1 MPGTIKTY
9 LDFSGGFHTDTPS
22 SFMADSDLA
31 MAENCYW
38 KDGLRI
44 RKGFT
49 VKATF
54 PGETIIGYLR
64 ASLSGI
70 MCDYIVS
77 KTDSSVFLHIEK
89 DEGYLSLPLS
99 LISPDES
106 HVRMVEY
113 SGLIVTVGQGG
124 HSRASIIQY
133 KDGEYQETSIDAL
146 DTRTREYYDWNAGRV
161 SQNVFTDDT
170 LAAQAGLWT
179 LCPSSGEGF
188 YIASDLVFN
197 RIEIADFSGTV
208 KSAVVRIS
216 TKDGWKTVSPRIASI
231 GNRLEIEFDLEF
243 EGSEIVFAPSPLET
257 KFRDQYAVEV
267 SFLLE
272 SETLT
277 GSIEKVQHTQYFRQI
292 TGNENPQDV
301 AIYRSML
308 CLSAGNVVNF
318 SPPDAISGWRGDD
331 VEIFVEGGNGIK
343 RIINFKDSM
352 LVFKERA
359 LYGFSGNSLNS
370 PTVTRIAD
378 VGTDQPESVVSLE
391 SEVMFTSKDKVILYD
406 GSTTAVVSDHIAT
419 ELSGKLKPGACAVS
433 DREGRYFVQGL
444 NTGYLFHPATLRRN
458 TAGAFIIS
466 VFKFTNH
473 AFSGLGGRTDVD
485 EIAGWK
491 ADTLY
496 TLFSGTTDVGEPIA
510 FDIRTKDMDF
520 GFPGSQ
526 KRFFRFKPIGMYNA
540 DEEAEFLVQFTAEK
554 SRTHEAWIPEKGFS
568 GYLSIPYEMDGFL
581 LSVRLASYSTADAGI
596 QGFALDMKGGTF

>member
-54 PGETIIGYLR
+54 PGETIIGFLR
-64 ASLSGI
+64 SSISGV
-70 MCDYIVS
+70 MRDYIVA
-77 KTDSSVFLHIEK
+77 KTEVGVVLHIEK
-89 DEGYLSLPLS
+89 DDGYTSLPLS
-99 LISPDES
+99 LISPQEAF
-106 HVRMVEY
+106 VRIVEY
-113 SGLIVTVGQGG
+113 SGLIVIVGKEG

-133 KDGEYQETSIDAL
+133 LGGAYLETSIDAL

-161 SQNVFTDDT
+161 SGSVYTDDT

-179 LCPSSGEGF
+179 LCPASGEGF

-197 RIEIADFSGTV
+197 RIEIADFSGSIAGVT
-208 KSAVVRIS
+208 VRIS
-216 TKDGWKTVSPRIASI
+216 TKDGWKTVSPRIAMTA
-231 GNRLEIEFDLEF
+231 NRLEIEFDLEF

-257 KFRDQYAVEV
+257 KFKDQYAVEV

-272 SETLT
+272 SASLT

-292 TGNENPQDV
+292 TGNENPTDA

-308 CLSAGNVVNF
+308 CLAAGNVVNF

-406 GSTTAVVSDHIAT
+406 GSTTAVVSDHIAK
-419 ELSGKLKPGACAVS
+419 ELAGKLQPGACAIS

-444 NTGYLFHPATLRRN
+444 NAGYLFHPATLRRN

-473 AFSGLGGRTDVD
+473 AFSGLASRTDVD

-496 TLFSGTTDVGEPIA
+496 TLFSSTTDDGELIA

-526 KRFFRFKPIGMYNA
+526 KRFFRLKPIGMYNA
-540 DEEAEFLVQFTAEK
+540 DEESEFLVQFTADK
-554 SRTHEAWIPEKGFS
+554 VRTHEAWISEKGFS
-568 GYLSIPYEMDGFL
+568 GFLSIPYEMDGFL
-581 LSVRLASYSTADAGI
+581 LSVRLASYSHTDARI

>member
-54 PGETIIGYLR
+54 PGETILGFLR
-64 ASLSGI
+64 SSISGV
-70 MCDYIVS
+70 MRDYIVA
-77 KTDSSVFLHIEK
+77 KMEVGVVLHIEK
-89 DEGYLSLPLS
+89 DEGYTTLPLS
-99 LISPDES
+99 LISPQES
-106 HVRMVEY
+106 FVRMVEY
-113 SGLIVTVGQGG
+113 SGLIVIVGQGG

-133 KDGEYQETSIDAL
+133 LDGTYQETSIDAL

-161 SQNVFTDDT
+161 SGGVYTDDT

-179 LCPSSGEGF
+179 LCPASGEGF

-197 RIEIADFSGTV
+197 RIEIADLSGSIAGIT
-208 KSAVVRIS
+208 VRIS
-216 TKDGWKTVSPRIASI
+216 TKDGWKTVSPRITITA
-231 GNRLEIEFDLEF
+231 NRLEIEFDLEF
-243 EGSEIVFAPSPLET
+243 EGPEIVFAPSPLET
-257 KFRDQYAVEV
+257 KFKDQYAVEV
-267 SFLLE
+267 SFLIE
-272 SETLT
+272 SASLT

-292 TGNENPQDV
+292 TGNENPQDA

-308 CLSAGNVVNF
+308 CLAAGNVVNF

-406 GSTTAVVSDHIAT
+406 GSTTAVVSDHIAR
-419 ELSGKLKPGACAVS
+419 ELSGKLQPGACAVS

-444 NTGYLFHPATLRRN
+444 NAGYLFHPATLRRN

-473 AFSGLGGRTDVD
+473 AFSGLASRTDVD

-491 ADTLY
+491 TDTLY
-496 TLFSGTTDVGEPIA
+496 TLFSSTTDDGAPIA

-526 KRFFRFKPIGMYNA
+526 KRFFRLKPIGMYNA
-540 DEEAEFLVQFTAEK
+540 DEEAEFLVQFTADK
-554 SRTHEAWIPEKGFS
+554 VRTHEAWISESGFS
-568 GYLSIPYEMDGFL
+568 GFLSIPYEMDGFL
-581 LSVRLASYSTADAGI
+581 LSVRLASYSHTDAGI